1 MLSYEGIFFDENA
14 LKIIKANELYHLP
27 ILNDIIHCTFKYH
40 PLENEIFD
48 ELVEKKFE
56 IRLIGYGCNGKNS
69 GFQIK
74 LPNELINYYIWW
86 R

>member
-1 MLSYEGIFFDENA
+1 MLSYEEIFFDENA

-48 ELVEKKFE
+48 ELVEKN
-56 IRLIGYGCNGKNS
+56 L
-69 GFQIK
+69 K
-74 LPNELINYYIWW
+74 LD
-86 R
+86 